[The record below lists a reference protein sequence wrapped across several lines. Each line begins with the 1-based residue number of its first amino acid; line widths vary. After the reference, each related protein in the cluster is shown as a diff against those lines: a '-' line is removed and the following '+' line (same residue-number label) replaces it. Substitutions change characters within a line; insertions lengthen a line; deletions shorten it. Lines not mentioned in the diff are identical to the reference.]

1 MRALVIVNGW
11 NCEEYVEA
19 CIKSILDQDYKEFS
33 LIIIDDGSTD
43 KTTMLIL
50 KMGIARFVDYRHCP
64 LEKSVGTAAARAFGQ
79 AVADGEGME
88 YEVVIWVDMDDL
100 LLPGAI
106 TRVMKEYED
115 PDCWLTYGGCVSMSS
130 NRSTLPDEALHFKS
144 DWYRKEDWRYVHL
157 RTHRRDLLYH
167 LTDEDI
173 TGGSYQAY
181 PDINMLFCMLE
192 LAGPDH
198 IRVISEP
205 LYHYRDSHPNTCI
218 NRFSWNERTIE
229 KRRAMQTTPKNPLIK
244 L

>member
-11 NCEEYVEA
+11 NCEAYVEA
-19 CIKSILDQDYKEFS
+19 CIKSILDQDYKDFS
-33 LIIIDDGSTD
+33 LVIIDDGSTD

-50 KMGIARFVDYRHCP
+50 KMGIARFIDYRHCP

-79 AVADGEGME
+79 AVADNEGMD
-88 YEVVIWVDMDDL
+88 YEVVIWVDMDDV

-106 TRVMKEYED
+106 TRVMKEYEN
-115 PDCWLTYGGCVSMSS
+115 PDCWLTYGGCVSMSHG
-130 NRSTLPDEALHFKS
+130 RATLPDQALYFKS
-144 DWYRKEDWRYVHL
+144 NWYRKEDWRYVHL
-157 RTHRRDLLYH
+157 RTHRKNLLYH

-173 TGGSYQAY
+173 TGGSYHAY

-198 IRVISEP
+198 IRVITEP
-205 LYHYRDSHPNTCI
+205 LYHYRDNHPNTCI

-229 KRRAMQTTPKNPLIK
+229 KRRAMQTTPKKPLIK